1 MSQTNYK
8 NEIKLFTLLL
18 SVLFVL
24 LNRENTNKDPNK
36 GRHNLVSSRVMNNNS
51 IQYWKQKR
59 YWESIAL
66 NHCILS
72 FYKEYSPFFNWFNH
86 KMTSSISSSASSTTW
101 TSFFSNLAARA
112 ERERN
117 TDQFSFLPLNTC
129 APCCFFVFFYF
140 RV

>member
-1 MSQTNYK
+1 MQLCYRHVTNELQK

-72 FYKEYSPFFNWFNH
+72 FYKEYSPFFN
-86 KMTSSISSSASSTTW
+86 
-101 TSFFSNLAARA
+101 
-112 ERERN
+112 
-117 TDQFSFLPLNTC
+117 
-129 APCCFFVFFYF
+129 
-140 RV
+140 